1 MTKYTIVKDGYPLIG
16 STLFITLLVYAMAGP
31 VYAVIPFVLAC
42 YFMFFFRDRVQDMPQ
57 DPGLLYSPA
66 DATVVSVEDFYDK
79 EFLNEPAVKVTMF
92 LSIFNIHTN
101 RIPMAGTIKYM
112 RYTSGGYEPAY
123 KESAP
128 IRNERMAVGIDNG
141 KNRILVIVIAGILA
155 RRIVSWISLDNNV
168 RQGDRYGMI
177 KFGSCAELVMPRNV
191 EILVHKGDK
200 VKGGITPI
208 GRQSVQ

>member
-1 MTKYTIVKDGYPLIG
+1 MTKYTIVKDGYPFIG
-16 STLFITLLVYAMAGP
+16 GTLLITLLVYAFAGP
-31 VYAVIPFVLAC
+31 VYAVIPAVLTC
-42 YFMFFFRDRVQDMPQ
+42 YFVYFFRDRVMDMPQ
-57 DPGLLYSPA
+57 DPSLLYSPA
-66 DATVVSVEDFYDK
+66 DATVTSIEEIYDK
-79 EFLNEPAVKVTMF
+79 EFLNEPAIKVTMF

-128 IRNERMAVGIDNG
+128 IRNERMAIGIDNG
-141 KNRILVIVIAGILA
+141 KNRILVIIIAGILA
-155 RRIVSWISLDNNV
+155 RRIVSWTSLGSSV

-200 VKGGITPI
+200 VKGGITAI
-208 GRQSVQ
+208 GRQKVQ